1 MLKSGGAVRAQS
13 TRAHRPQHPA
23 PANIV
28 RPRRLQVTSK
38 SRAALLGAVLCLGR
52 FASAATEP
60 GALHQYTPPLPVVA
74 LRPALRPPGTRP
86 ILAQRG
92 AGKGPRQGPRRGLA
106 RDSTK
111 VGGETERTEAMSA
124 SDYAQL
130 FGTTTGQDVVAPT
143 LQLTEHAQGYDALF
157 GRSVSVP
164 LTEGSAVASK
174 VCACVCVCVCMYI
187 LCVCMYVYIYILL
200 LYIYIVSYVS

>member
-1 MLKSGGAVRAQS
+1 VRAQS

-23 PANIV
+23 PATIV

-60 GALHQYTPPLPVVA
+60 GALHQYTPSPTVVA

-106 RDSTK
+106 RDGTET
-111 VGGETERTEAMSA
+111 GGETERTEAMSA

-174 VCACVCVCVCMYI
+174 VCVYVCACVCVCIYYAY
-187 LCVCMYVYIYILL
+187 VCMYVYIYY
-200 LYIYIVSYVS
+200 YIYIL

>member
-86 ILAQRG
+86 ILGLRQRS
-92 AGKGPRQGPRRGLA
+92 RRGLA
-106 RDSTK
+106 RDGTQ

-157 GRSVSVP
+157 GRCVSNP
-164 LTEGSAVASK
+164 LTEGNAVAG
-174 VCACVCVCVCMYI
+174 
-187 LCVCMYVYIYILL
+187 
-200 LYIYIVSYVS
+200 

>member
-1 MLKSGGAVRAQS
+1 MRAQS

-23 PANIV
+23 PATIV

-60 GALHQYTPPLPVVA
+60 GALHQYTPSPTVVA

-106 RDSTK
+106 RDGTET
-111 VGGETERTEAMSA
+111 GGETERTEAMSA

-174 VCACVCVCVCMYI
+174 VCVYVCACVCVCIYYAY
-187 LCVCMYVYIYILL
+187 VCMYVYIYY
-200 LYIYIVSYVS
+200 YIYIL